1 MVELYT
7 KNMGGVDRADQLA
20 QYYKIL
26 HRSLKW
32 WKKVFYFLI
41 ELSFW
46 NSYILY
52 AAATEK
58 PLISGKYCLA
68 VVHSLLDG
76 YERPQNSVGRRPD
89 QVVTS
94 PS

>member
-1 MVELYT
+1 
-7 KNMGGVDRADQLA
+7 MGGVDRADQLA

-41 ELSFW
+41 KLSFC

-58 PLISGKYCLA
+58 PLISGKYRLA